1 MRNPDRR
8 TGWLPKLDPDRR
20 AAFLKTLDRGECDG
34 LRWHWEQWAR
44 PQQLP
49 PPGNWRVWLVCAGR
63 GFGKTRAGAEW
74 VRRIARE
81 QADAR
86 IALVAAS
93 LAEARAVMVEGES
106 GLLAC
111 CPPGARPLFE
121 PSLRRLTWPNG
132 AQAFLYSAAEPES
145 LRGPQH
151 SHARRTGAEG
161 IHGQRSPC
169 ADRCPAASRRG
180 RRSGQPTARPGRR
193 RLLAGACRPH
203 RRLGGPC
210 RAHRLPPK
218 RNMAV
223 HRAARRNARIQ
234 PRDRA
239 RLALRRGLAGGQ
251 CGNGTGG
258 RCDGRCRSPRRNRRF
273 ARSSGH
279 GGHSPAGPG
288 LIAHQERAASIS
300 INCRMGAT
308 SYPPHAAAV
317 AMSST
322 LRPRL
327 ASASDHSS
335 VDRVPERQ

>member
-74 VRRIARE
+74 VRRIARD
-81 QADAR
+81 QPDAR

-111 CPPGARPLFE
+111 CPPGVRPLFE

-151 SHARRTGAEG
+151 SHAWCDEIGKW
-161 IHGQRSPC
+161 
-169 ADRCPAASRRG
+169 DM
-180 RRSGQPTARPGRR
+180 
-193 RLLAGACRPH
+193 AG
-203 RRLGGPC
+203 
-210 RAHRLPPK
+210 
-218 RNMAV
+218 
-223 HRAARRNARIQ
+223 
-234 PRDRA
+234 
-239 RLALRRGLAGGQ
+239 
-251 CGNGTGG
+251 
-258 RCDGRCRSPRRNRRF
+258 
-273 ARSSGH
+273 
-279 GGHSPAGPG
+279 
-288 LIAHQERAASIS
+288 ERAMRA
-300 INCRMGAT
+300 
-308 SYPPHAAAV
+308 
-317 AMSST
+317 
-322 LRPRL
+322 
-327 ASASDHSS
+327 
-335 VDRVPERQ
+335 